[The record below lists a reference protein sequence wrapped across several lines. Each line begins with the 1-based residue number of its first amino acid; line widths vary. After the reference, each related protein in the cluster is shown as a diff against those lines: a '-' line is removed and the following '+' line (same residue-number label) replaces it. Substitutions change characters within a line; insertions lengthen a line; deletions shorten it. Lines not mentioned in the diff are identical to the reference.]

1 MWLSPAIAGIVG
13 ARCGPLFEPRRG
25 LHFIPRASG
34 IDCCEMFTAGRV
46 SSTPRP
52 FIGRWT
58 LVWQAGV
65 CLRQMVDHRG
75 CSQEVANGQSHGFT
89 FPSGPHTR
97 CAYRCR
103 SLNKQIMC
111 QINFEVYGNSS
122 NKYFNHESSNFMLS
136 GNRRRGRQ
144 KAKKKQQKK
153 HSQDSRGCI
162 LRMLVAQREH
172 HRQESVPVRY
182 IRMPMSLRLG
192 FLTSYDMLTNVM
204 RVVSQ

>member
-1 MWLSPAIAGIVG
+1 MA
-13 ARCGPLFEPRRG
+13 
-25 LHFIPRASG
+25 LHF
-34 IDCCEMFTAGRV
+34 
-46 SSTPRP
+46 
-52 FIGRWT
+52 
-58 LVWQAGV
+58 L
-65 CLRQMVDHRG
+65 LH
-75 CSQEVANGQSHGFT
+75 
-89 FPSGPHTR
+89 HTR
-97 CAYRCR
+97 DGYRAYRCR

-172 HRQESVPVRY
+172 HRQESVPTRHTLA
-182 IRMPMSLRLG
+182 PMSLTTWLYNILRYIG
-192 FLTSYDMLTNVM
+192 KCGMLAKYEYISPGSTLRSIEGVCIMHALRQSPTFGVQRENYN
-204 RVVSQ
+204 

>member
-1 MWLSPAIAGIVG
+1 MMFGKKV
-13 ARCGPLFEPRRG
+13 RRTVRAMA
-25 LHFIPRASG
+25 LHF
-34 IDCCEMFTAGRV
+34 
-46 SSTPRP
+46 
-52 FIGRWT
+52 
-58 LVWQAGV
+58 L
-65 CLRQMVDHRG
+65 LH
-75 CSQEVANGQSHGFT
+75 
-89 FPSGPHTR
+89 HTR
-97 CAYRCR
+97 DGYRAYRCR

-144 KAKKKQQKK
+144 KPKKQKK
-153 HSQDSRGCI
+153 HPQDSRGCI

-192 FLTSYDMLTNVM
+192 FLTSYYMLTNVK